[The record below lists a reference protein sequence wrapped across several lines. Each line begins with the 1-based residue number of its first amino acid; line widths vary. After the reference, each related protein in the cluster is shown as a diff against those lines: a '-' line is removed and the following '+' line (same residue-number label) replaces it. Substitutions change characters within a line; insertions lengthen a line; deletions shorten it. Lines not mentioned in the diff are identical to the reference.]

1 MCTQVSYVSETNNYL
16 FAKVTIFNVFLK
28 KTDKKITPQYLS
40 TTDELKTYHM
50 TNDVL

>member
-28 KTDKKITPQYLS
+28 KTDKKINTSISVHYR
-40 TTDELKTYHM
+40 
-50 TNDVL
+50 